1 MLIFYL
7 SVLFVHL
14 YTGQVRRRIK
24 FINIITCAK
33 SSVLAKLED
42 TFTIALFNVNRI
54 GGVMVSVVAS
64 SALYR
69 SFDPWSGPTND
80 YKIGACNFYAK
91 QAALWRK
98 SKDWL
103 ARDQDN
109 VS

>member
-1 MLIFYL
+1 
-7 SVLFVHL
+7 
-14 YTGQVRRRIK
+14 
-24 FINIITCAK
+24 
-33 SSVLAKLED
+33 
-42 TFTIALFNVNRI
+42 
-54 GGVMVSVVAS
+54 MVSVVAS